1 MESNTYYTWETKEYE
16 KKEVS
21 NDWFWAVGIITLV
34 IFVLSIIFKSYLFGV
49 LIVIGVLSLFYTK
62 MRDPK
67 NIEIK
72 ITDRYIKIGEEEKYY
87 QDVRYFWIEIPKD
100 EINDPTLL
108 IANKTNF
115 SPLIT
120 IKIPREIKKED
131 LRTKLLEH
139 IEEKKMEESKIYEA
153 MEKLGF

>member
-1 MESNTYYTWETKEYE
+1 
-16 KKEVS
+16 
-21 NDWFWAVGIITLV
+21 
-34 IFVLSIIFKSYLFGV
+34 
-49 LIVIGVLSLFYTK
+49 